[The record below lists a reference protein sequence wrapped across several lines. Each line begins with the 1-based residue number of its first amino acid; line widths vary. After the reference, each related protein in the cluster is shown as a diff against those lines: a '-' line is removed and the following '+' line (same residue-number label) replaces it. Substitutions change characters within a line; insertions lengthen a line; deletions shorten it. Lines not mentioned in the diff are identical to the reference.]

1 MIINGCKFSGDS
13 SNIPIIAGAAIGGI
27 IVVTIIIVLIIFIF
41 ICYFQQKKS
50 MCARIVL
57 MYICMYLCI

>member
-41 ICYFQQKKS
+41 ICYFQQMKG
-50 MCARIVL
+50 MCVL
-57 MYICMYLCI
+57 YVCMYVCVIGF